1 MKIIQK
7 RLNNTYIRKN
17 EIRNGLSRSKEK
29 DKTINIIN
37 NNIENKLNIL
47 GNINTNRSYNKT
59 KLIKKNKKVKFSIPF
74 NIKNNKAN
82 YTIINNNK

>member
-59 KLIKKNKKVKFSIPF
+59 K
-74 NIKNNKAN
+74 
-82 YTIINNNK
+82 

>member
-17 EIRNGLSRSKEK
+17 DLRNCLSRSKEK
-29 DKTINIIN
+29 DKTINYIN
-37 NNIENKLNIL
+37 NNIENKINII

-59 KLIKKNKKVKFSIPF
+59 KLIKKKQKSEIFYSYKFKK
-74 NIKNNKAN
+74 
-82 YTIINNNK
+82 